1 MGNMIQYRKE
11 CWKKSGIKEIQEPF
25 KGNFNESLV
34 NEPITKI
41 KCQIY
46 LKTKR
51 FFHNSQE
58 MVSAYMSISFW
69 MDNENVVHR
78 RMKYYSTVKN
88 NEIIKLMG
96 LEIKEAH
103 WVRKLF

>member
-1 MGNMIQYRKE
+1 
-11 CWKKSGIKEIQEPF
+11 
-25 KGNFNESLV
+25 
-34 NEPITKI
+34 
-41 KCQIY
+41 
-46 LKTKR
+46 
-51 FFHNSQE
+51 
-58 MVSAYMSISFW
+58 

-103 WVRKLF
+103 

>member
-1 MGNMIQYRKE
+1 
-11 CWKKSGIKEIQEPF
+11 
-25 KGNFNESLV
+25 
-34 NEPITKI
+34 
-41 KCQIY
+41 
-46 LKTKR
+46 
-51 FFHNSQE
+51 
-58 MVSAYMSISFW
+58 
-69 MDNENVVHR
+69 VVHR